1 MADVYINSGG
11 STFKWDT
18 CAPHALLDSLG
29 GGVKE
34 FKPILGDSSL
44 KGEDVI
50 NRLNIKYNLQHESG
64 IKANEN
70 GIIAFRRK
78 DHLDFIVNLLKN
90 VSLI

>member
-34 FKPILGDSSL
+34 FKPVLGDTSL
-44 KGEDVI
+44 TGVDAI
-50 NRLNIKYNLQHESG
+50 NRLNIKYNLQHEGG
-64 IKANEN
+64 IKANMN

-90 VSLI
+90 ISLI

>member
-18 CAPHALLDSLG
+18 CAPHALLDTLG

-34 FKPILGDSSL
+34 FKPIL
-44 KGEDVI
+44 GEDVI
-50 NRLNIKYNLQHESG
+50 NRLNIKYNLQHEGG
-64 IKANEN
+64 IKANMN
-70 GIIAFRRK
+70 GIVAYRRE